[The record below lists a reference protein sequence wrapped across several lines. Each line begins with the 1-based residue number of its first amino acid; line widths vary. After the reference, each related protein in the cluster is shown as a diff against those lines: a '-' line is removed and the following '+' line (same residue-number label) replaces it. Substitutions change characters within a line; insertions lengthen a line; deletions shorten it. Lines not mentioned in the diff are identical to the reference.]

1 MQGRLHRNAQAIEE
15 TGQVSTD
22 HDDAHVPPHS
32 LAGATVL
39 QIIPALREE
48 PVARTALIVVAALVQ
63 SGARALVAAEDGPLA
78 SELDALGGER
88 VPLVN
93 ATVNPF
99 KLRRSARRLERLIA
113 SEHIDIVHAQSIGG
127 AWIASMAAAKVPV
140 WLVTTLPDVPAP
152 AGLRGYW
159 AGALARGDRVIAP
172 SNYAAA
178 PAAARYGLVDDR
190 ITVVPR
196 SIDTTMFDP
205 AAVTAERVEALRKSW
220 RIPSDARILLVP
232 GRLAPW
238 NGQLILPAIARALR
252 DERVRGFVFV
262 LAGEHRT
269 HRTYADAVAKE
280 AKAKDVSALIRLV
293 GHCRDMPAAL
303 AAADTVVVPA
313 LKPPVLGRAVAQ
325 AQAMARPVVTSNIG
339 ILPEQVVTPPE
350 MPEDVRTGWVCKP
363 GDAMEF
369 AHAIRTAFLLDDTAY
384 RTMAAR
390 ARQFALY
397 MFSPESVGSVTCTV
411 YSSLLEPES

>member
-1 MQGRLHRNAQAIEE
+1 MQGRLDRNAQAIEE

-39 QIIPALREE
+39 QIVPALREE
-48 PVARTALIVVAALVQ
+48 PVARTALIVAAALVQ

-280 AKAKDVSALIRLV
+280 AKAKDVAALIRLV
-293 GHCRDMPAAL
+293 GHCRDMRAAL

>member
-1 MQGRLHRNAQAIEE
+1 MQGRLDRNAQAIEE

-39 QIIPALREE
+39 QIVPALREE
-48 PVARTALIVVAALVQ
+48 PVARTALIVAAALVQ

-178 PAAARYGLVDDR
+178 PASARYGLADDR

-269 HRTYADAVAKE
+269 YRKYADAVAKE
-280 AKAKDVSALIRLV
+280 AKAKDVAALIRLV

-313 LKPPVLGRAVAQ
+313 LEPPVLGRAVAQ

>member
-1 MQGRLHRNAQAIEE
+1 MQGRLDRNAQAIEE

-190 ITVVPR
+190 MTVVPR

-280 AKAKDVSALIRLV
+280 AKAKDVAALIRLV

-303 AAADTVVVPA
+303 AAADTLVVPA

>member
-1 MQGRLHRNAQAIEE
+1 M
-15 TGQVSTD
+15 STD

-39 QIIPALREE
+39 QIVPALREE
-48 PVARTALIVVAALVQ
+48 PVARTALIVAAALVQ

-178 PAAARYGLVDDR
+178 PASARYGLADDR

-269 HRTYADAVAKE
+269 YRKYADAVAKE
-280 AKAKDVSALIRLV
+280 AKAKDVAALIRLV

-313 LKPPVLGRAVAQ
+313 LEPPVLGRAVAQ

-369 AHAIRTAFLLDDTAY
+369 AHAIRTAFRLDDTAY